1 MRHIK
6 NVLIIVNRKKKDS
19 SQITSDIEKYLVKE
33 KIKVEILYTDMDV
46 SILNDPGKFDLA
58 VSLGGDGTVLYASR
72 ILVDYSIPIIP
83 INLGT
88 FGFITEVSKTEW
100 FSAFEEYRSG
110 LLGVSS
116 RIMLDISVHRG
127 NKQIERFKGL
137 NDLVINA
144 DGIAKLLYLDID
156 LNKDNLGMF
165 RADGIIIATP
175 TGSTAYSLAAGGP
188 IIHPDMSSM
197 ILTPICP
204 FSLSNRPIVMPAS
217 DRITIKV
224 EKEQRAKVILTVDGQ
239 IAFPLEAEDEI
250 RITELEKKIS
260 IIRSDKR
267 SFYGVVKSKLGW
279 SGGNNA

>member
-33 KIKVEILYTDMDV
+33 KIKVEILYTDMEI

-127 NKQIERFKGL
+127 KKQIERFKGL

-144 DGIAKLLYLDID
+144 DGIAKLLYLNID

-204 FSLSNRPIVMPAS
+204 FSLSNRPIVMPSS

-224 EKEQRAKVILTVDGQ
+224 EKEQRAQVILTVDGQ

>member
-1 MRHIK
+1 MRSIK
-6 NVLIIVNRKKKDS
+6 KVIIIVNRKKKDS
-19 SQITSDIEKYLVKE
+19 SQITDEIKNYLEADNIEVSVFSTGTDVKKLINLEDI
-33 KIKVEILYTDMDV
+33 
-46 SILNDPGKFDLA
+46 DLA
-58 VSLGGDGTVLYASR
+58 FSLGGDGTVLYSSR
-72 ILVDYSIPIIP
+72 ILVDFSIPIIP

-88 FGFITEVSKTEW
+88 FGFITEVSKSEW
-100 FSAFEEYRSG
+100 QSAFEEYRSG

-116 RIMLDISVHRG
+116 RIMLSFSIFRN
-127 NKQIERFKGL
+127 NKKIEQFIGL
-137 NDLVINA
+137 NDIVINA
-144 DGIAKLLYLDID
+144 DGIAKLLNLSVD
-156 LNKDNLGMF
+156 LNKDSLGIY
-165 RADGIIIATP
+165 RADGVIVATP

-204 FSLSNRPIVMPAS
+204 FSLANRPIVIPSS

-224 EKEQRAKVILTVDGQ
+224 EREQRAQVILTVDGQ
-239 IAFPLEAEDEI
+239 IAFPLQAGDEI
-250 RITELEKKIS
+250 RITEFEKKIN

>member
-1 MRHIK
+1 MRSIK
-6 NVLIIVNRKKKDS
+6 KVIIIVNRKKRDS
-19 SQITSDIEKYLVKE
+19 SQITDEIKNYLEADNIEVSVFSTGTDVKKLINLEDI
-33 KIKVEILYTDMDV
+33 
-46 SILNDPGKFDLA
+46 DLA
-58 VSLGGDGTVLYASR
+58 FSLGGDGTVLYSSR
-72 ILVDYSIPIIP
+72 ILVDFSIPIIP

-88 FGFITEVSKTEW
+88 FGFITEVSKSEW
-100 FSAFEEYRSG
+100 QSAFEEYRSG

-116 RIMLDISVHRG
+116 RIMLSFSIFRN
-127 NKQIERFKGL
+127 NKKIEQFIGL
-137 NDLVINA
+137 NDIVINA
-144 DGIAKLLYLDID
+144 DGIAKLLNLSVD
-156 LNKDNLGMF
+156 LNKDSLGIY
-165 RADGIIIATP
+165 RADGVIVATP

-204 FSLSNRPIVMPAS
+204 FSLANRPIVIPSS

-224 EKEQRAKVILTVDGQ
+224 EREQRAQVILTVDGQ
-239 IAFPLEAEDEI
+239 IAFPLQAGDEI
-250 RITELEKKIS
+250 RITEFEKKIN